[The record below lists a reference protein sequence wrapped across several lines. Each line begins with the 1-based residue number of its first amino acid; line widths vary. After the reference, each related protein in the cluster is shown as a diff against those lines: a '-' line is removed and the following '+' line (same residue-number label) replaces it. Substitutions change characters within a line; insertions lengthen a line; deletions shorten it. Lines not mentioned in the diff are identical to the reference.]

1 MRLWDVLSGAP
12 VSRLPLHAALAA
24 AGLETL
30 PGAPPPAACEVRLLT
45 AGLHA
50 GERALCRTADGVL
63 AVSLTAAAVR
73 HGYRGH
79 VVGGGAVVDRSG
91 MQRVTA
97 VAIDAAG
104 GSAHGGGR
112 MAAPVGTV
120 GEAPTAEAATRA
132 GEEVTAL
139 ALDESGA
146 VALSAAADGSVC
158 GWAVQPLSISR
169 QPHGAAA
176 VDRGR
181 CARSRSAR
189 AASPSPSAPTDRCG
203 SGRGRAARRPS
214 PRHPRR

>member
-1 MRLWDVLSGAP
+1 M
-12 VSRLPLHAALAA
+12 
-24 AGLETL
+24 
-30 PGAPPPAACEVRLLT
+30 RLLT
-45 AGLHA
+45 AGPHA

-104 GSAHGGGR
+104 GSALTAAGGWLR
-112 MAAPVGTV
+112 RWDLV

-169 QPHGAAA
+169 QPHTALPPWTAGPVRALALSEGGLALALGAN
-176 VDRGR
+176 
-181 CARSRSAR
+181 
-189 AASPSPSAPTDRCG
+189 G
-203 SGRGRAARRPS
+203 SLRQGGRAARRPRRGTRAAD
-214 PRHPRR
+214 PPRRRRCPRRRRPRRRVRPRQRD